1 MPVLGPSAASTNNTY
16 EDQALPRNTVHE
28 VIETPILAVK
38 FTDGYGKTQ
47 MRLVVMIEGNPF
59 LLHPDI
65 SEKAKAGQR
74 WFAKQIQE
82 KLSGPP
88 APTRKVRKTRKK
100 VQAPPEAEAAAAP
113 PINPD
118 AM

>member
-47 MRLVVMIEGNPF
+47 MRLVVMIEGQPF
-59 LLHPDI
+59 LLHPDV
-65 SEKAKAGQR
+65 SEKAKAGQK
-74 WFAKQIQE
+74 WFAKQIAE

-88 APTRKVRKTRKK
+88 APKRKTRKK
-100 VQAPPEAEAAAAP
+100 RTKVAPKPEVEAAAAP